1 MAVLPASK
9 SHNRENLPINIPS
22 TTAPAN
28 HALAKSNRPVLKF
41 PDRTTGAPETARP
54 AAKRSPQTVRM
65 MALDIGTKRVGV
77 AMSDEMGWTAQPLE
91 VVPRRPEAGFV
102 RRVKE
107 LIDQHQVRRL
117 ILGLPVRLDGT
128 VGPEAQAVLQLA
140 ERLKTDIDV
149 PIETWDERLTT
160 TEAEDVLLE
169 ADVSRKK
176 RKQVIDKIAA
186 ALILKSYLEAA
197 ERTGGPGCAEPS

>member
-1 MAVLPASK
+1 M
-9 SHNRENLPINIPS
+9 
-22 TTAPAN
+22 
-28 HALAKSNRPVLKF
+28 
-41 PDRTTGAPETARP
+41 
-54 AAKRSPQTVRM
+54 RM

-140 ERLKTDIDV
+140 ERLKTEIDV

>member
-1 MAVLPASK
+1 
-9 SHNRENLPINIPS
+9 
-22 TTAPAN
+22 
-28 HALAKSNRPVLKF
+28 
-41 PDRTTGAPETARP
+41 
-54 AAKRSPQTVRM
+54 

-140 ERLKTDIDV
+140 ERLKTEIDV

>member
-1 MAVLPASK
+1 
-9 SHNRENLPINIPS
+9 
-22 TTAPAN
+22 
-28 HALAKSNRPVLKF
+28 
-41 PDRTTGAPETARP
+41 
-54 AAKRSPQTVRM
+54 
-65 MALDIGTKRVGV
+65 
-77 AMSDEMGWTAQPLE
+77 MSDEMGWTAQPLE

-140 ERLKTDIDV
+140 ERLKTEIDV